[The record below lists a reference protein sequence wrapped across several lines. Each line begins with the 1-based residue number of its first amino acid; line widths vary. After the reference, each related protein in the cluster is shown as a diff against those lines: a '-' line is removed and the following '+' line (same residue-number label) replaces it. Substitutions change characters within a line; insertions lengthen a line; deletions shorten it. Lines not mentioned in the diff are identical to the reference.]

1 MNNENVIE
9 EINKKNEAFI
19 RELMSKESFMMDWY
33 NGAVIPKTHP
43 RYYDGRI
50 EVNIRRLFNSSYG
63 SINFGKDE
71 YQVNDELVNNL
82 YNYVENNINELIK
95 ISLNQSAEMYEGVS
109 DVIRIKYKSIYL
121 SISGINA
128 SSEEEKNKIN
138 RIKEDIKKI
147 IINESTL
154 KENNG
159 INNETIEIAIKEIAG
174 SNDIDK
180 NNLLSKLTKRI
191 IEMPA
196 DVDTS
201 IAQLMNMDNNSVAM
215 VEPLLQGEI
224 FNLLMAVCEKINIR
238 IEVNHDEI
246 GGLGYHYKFKK
257 INQF

>member
-1 MNNENVIE
+1 
-9 EINKKNEAFI
+9 
-19 RELMSKESFMMDWY
+19 MS
-33 NGAVIPKTHP
+33 
-43 RYYDGRI
+43 
-50 EVNIRRLFNSSYG
+50 
-63 SINFGKDE
+63 
-71 YQVNDELVNNL
+71 
-82 YNYVENNINELIK
+82 
-95 ISLNQSAEMYEGVS
+95 
-109 DVIRIKYKSIYL
+109 
-121 SISGINA
+121 
-128 SSEEEKNKIN
+128 KIN